1 MVSNKGFELQI
12 KNNANNYITLYP
24 RTSKM
29 QVVGWNVGE
38 ISDKYIL
45 ELKADSWN
53 NTKRTK
59 QIVDLQGVS
68 STDKVYCLVIL
79 SGTKEQMTIQRDNYG
94 LIKSVNSLSNQLE
107 FECTKTPTVDLQ
119 VQVWWTK

>member
-1 MVSNKGFELQI
+1 MASNKGFELQI

-79 SGTKEQMTIQRDNYG
+79 SGTKEQMMTQRDNYG

>member
-1 MVSNKGFELQI
+1 MASNKGFELQI

-38 ISDKYIL
+38 ISDKYTL

-59 QIVDLQGVS
+59 QVVDLQGVS

-79 SGTKEQMTIQRDNYG
+79 SGTKEQMMTQRDNYG

>member
-1 MVSNKGFELQI
+1 MASNKGFELQI

-38 ISDKYIL
+38 ISDKYTL

-59 QIVDLQGVS
+59 QVVDLQGVS

-79 SGTKEQMTIQRDNYG
+79 SGTKEQMMTQRDNYG
-94 LIKSVNSLSNQLE
+94 LIKSINSLSNQLE

>member
-1 MVSNKGFELQI
+1 MASNKGFELQI

-38 ISDKYIL
+38 ISDKYTL

-59 QIVDLQGVS
+59 QVVDLQGVS

-79 SGTKEQMTIQRDNYG
+79 SGTKEQMTTQRDNYG